1 MSENGDH
8 PTSYDCS
15 KTHFFFS
22 LFISN
27 FPQNREY
34 SNVPYSGYYKFL
46 SPAINLRD
54 ADLIK
59 DVLIKDH
66 FSFHINE
73 QQFDEKTDP
82 LMILNPFGAKD
93 DIWRKART
101 VLTPLLTL
109 FKVTINTLT
118 IIEIWKKSNHDC
130 SRYSDLK
137 FKMGGKIN
145 VSFCSYTFYRNVKT
159 IATTYHESLFV
170 KNRLKCFIVSISFP
184 LPSRGDGL
192 SSRG

>member
-1 MSENGDH
+1 MILIILLAILSLV
-8 PTSYDCS
+8 SYVYVKWCYTYW
-15 KTHFFFS
+15 KRLGVPCPEPVFFFGNILETLTMES
-22 LFISN
+22 HLALLT
-27 FPQNREY
+27 EKWYKHY

-59 DVLIKDH
+59 DILIKDH

-109 FKVTINTLT
+109 FKVTNL
-118 IIEIWKKSNHDC
+118 
-130 SRYSDLK
+130 
-137 FKMGGKIN
+137 
-145 VSFCSYTFYRNVKT
+145 
-159 IATTYHESLFV
+159 
-170 KNRLKCFIVSISFP
+170 RLIPF
-184 LPSRGDGL
+184 
-192 SSRG
+192 